1 MEEEKLKSMTAVEI
15 IVTYISVGWAFVMFT
30 DPNVLVN
37 TWALLGSIANHLIF
51 GGIALVCS
59 LIKIIGLA
67 LDNLKI
73 RSLGLTASAFFW
85 TFVSVCNLFADG
97 NLSLTTGFIVYS
109 GVAVLCL
116 WTSKEL
122 SHGREE

>member
-15 IVTYISVGWAFVMFT
+15 IVTYISLGWAFVMFT

-37 TWALLGSIANHLIF
+37 TWELLGSIANHWVF
-51 GGIALVCS
+51 GTIALLCS
-59 LIKIIGLA
+59 FIKIIGLS

-85 TFVSVCNLFADG
+85 TFVSVCNLFADST
-97 NLSLTTGFIVYS
+97 LSLTTGFIVYS

-122 SHGREE
+122 SYGREK